1 MDKTTPIDL
10 FTGTIEGDIFAPNPD
25 DFETHTLIGD
35 SIRGNV
41 GDVVQVHKNDLAI
54 LRANKLIADVEGEE
68 PPTAAEEKAE
78 KAAKAA
84 QAKAEKAAKAAQ
96 AKAEADAPAPQANA
110 DEPAAEL
117 AAIPNLADLPGV

>member
-1 MDKTTPIDL
+1 MDKITPIDL
-10 FTGTIEGDIFAPNPD
+10 FTGDIESDVFAPNPD
-25 DFETHTLIGD
+25 DYETHTLIGD

-68 PPTAAEEKAE
+68 APTDAKPASLIKAE
-78 KAAKAA
+78 KPAKAA
-84 QAKAEKAAKAAQ
+84 QA
-96 AKAEADAPAPQANA
+96 
-110 DEPAAEL
+110 EPAAEL

>member
-1 MDKTTPIDL
+1 MDNITPIGL
-10 FTGTIEGDIFAPNPD
+10 FDGELDEPFTPNPD
-25 DFETHTLIGD
+25 DYETHTLIGD

-54 LRANKLIADVEGEE
+54 LRANKLIAAEGEE
-68 PPTAAEEKAE
+68 TPTAAEA

-96 AKAEADAPAPQANA
+96 AKAEADAPAPQT
-110 DEPAAEL
+110 EPVAEL
-117 AAIPNLADLPGV
+117 AAIPNIADMPGV